1 MIRKSRP
8 TKVDWRR
15 RRDRAGR
22 VKLLTKAQALET
34 LGKFRGEQFGKVAAL
49 RTIADQADQAD
60 QETQLRNDETADIR

>member
-8 TKVDWRR
+8 TKVNWRR

-22 VKLLTKAQALET
+22 VKLHTKAQALET

-49 RTIADQADQAD
+49 RTIADQADPD